1 MAPIRLAMQ
10 YFPVSR
16 TMGYELWITHHVTMV
31 TESKLLFYLVTR
43 FLPNSFAIGCEKSLR

>member
-1 MAPIRLAMQ
+1 
-10 YFPVSR
+10 
-16 TMGYELWITHHVTMV
+16 MGYELWITHHVTMV